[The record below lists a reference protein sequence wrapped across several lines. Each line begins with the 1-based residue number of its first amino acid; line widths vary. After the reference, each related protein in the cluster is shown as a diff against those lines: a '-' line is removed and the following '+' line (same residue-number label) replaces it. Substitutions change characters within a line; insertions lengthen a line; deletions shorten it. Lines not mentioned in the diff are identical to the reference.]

1 MFGMAFENLSAYLD
15 SLREKGVPGCDLIV
29 KQDHREIYRHTA
41 GFRDAEGVQPV
52 RMDDMY
58 WLFSCTKVLTTCA
71 ESFRSDW
78 GKDFHEPGLT
88 EEAGIPVRRFRT
100 RKPNM
105 HLHEPVNKKLMKGFR
120 VTREEE
126 ETFVPGRR

>member
-52 RMDDMY
+52 RMDDLY

-71 ESFRSDW
+71 AMQLIGQGNLHGGGPRPSGGAGHDRAASDEHAERP
-78 GKDFHEPGLT
+78 FL
-88 EEAGIPVRRFRT
+88 
-100 RKPNM
+100 
-105 HLHEPVNKKLMKGFR
+105 
-120 VTREEE
+120 
-126 ETFVPGRR
+126 